1 MLLETEVM
9 QPQGK
14 SHQQPPEAGRGQE
27 QMLREPPKEAACQHL
42 DLGLLASK
50 TAHPLSPSS
59 FCCLSL
65 QAAGCQGHRS
75 GI

>member
-1 MLLETEVM
+1 MAVLLETEVM

-50 TAHPLSPSS
+50 TV
-59 FCCLSL
+59 
-65 QAAGCQGHRS
+65 RE
-75 GI
+75 